1 MCLVALFYRAVEDAP
16 VIVGANREEFY
27 ARGGEPPQ
35 LFDGEVRLVGGR
47 DPVAGGTWLGVNEFG
62 VLVAVTN
69 RRRSEKPKELRSRGL
84 LLRDM
89 LHCATAAAASDLA
102 QQELGRDR
110 YDGCNFLVAD
120 VHSAAVLHGGDWLRV
135 RTLPPGLHV
144 LANGDVNDASD
155 RRVRHVLDWLGGRS
169 YGCADHCVSALRE
182 VCGQT
187 GDPPVCFRLEQR
199 GTVSSSILVLR
210 PALAHGTYLHAQGPP
225 DRTPYID
232 HSPLFRKLAE
242 KRISQ

>member
-1 MCLVALFYRAVEDAP
+1 MCLVALFYRVVEDAP

-27 ARGGEPPQ
+27 VRGGEPPQ
-35 LFDGEVRLVGGR
+35 LFDGTVRMIGGR

-69 RRRSEKPKELRSRGL
+69 RRRSEKPRELRSRGL

-89 LHCATAAAASDLA
+89 LGCTTAAEATQLAS
-102 QQELGRDR
+102 QELSRDR
-110 YDGCNFLVAD
+110 YDGCNFLAVD
-120 VHSAAVLHGGDWLRV
+120 QNSATVLHGGDWLRV

-144 LANGDVNDASD
+144 LANSDVNDASD
-155 RRVRHVLDWLGGRS
+155 RRVRYVLDGLGQWT
-169 YGCADHCVSALRE
+169 YGCADHCVAALRD

-187 GDPPVCFRLEQR
+187 GDPPVCLRFEHR

-210 PALAHGTYLHAQGPP
+210 PDLSRSTYLHAQGPP
-225 DRTPYID
+225 DRTPFVD
-232 HSPLFRKLAE
+232 CSALFRHLIE
-242 KRISQ
+242 KRISL